1 MSKVTNYFN
10 EVIAEMKKVSWPKRD
25 ELMSN
30 TVLTLVFALVIS
42 LFIFGVDRIISQ
54 ILDFIYA

>member
-1 MSKVTNYFN
+1 MKWITNYIN
-10 EVIAEMKKVSWPKRD
+10 EVISEMKKVSWPKRD
-25 ELMSN
+25 ELINN
-30 TVLTLVFALVIS
+30 TVMTLVVSLAIS

>member
-25 ELMSN
+25 ELTSN
-30 TVLTLVFALVIS
+30 TVLTLAFALAIS